1 MDQKKLQ
8 TDNVGKWI
16 DIQLRE
22 FVKKENR
29 RSDILDQ
36 LVSKIKSLDSYE
48 KIKNF
53 RQECNKRME
62 ELSFNNDLK
71 LMVQEILY
79 MENVPDKTN
88 LLIPTLSRTDSSL
101 MTSRAKANISIIS
114 DSIDTA
120 RTLTAN
126 NNSNGSNSLTNEMEK

>member
-16 DIQLRE
+16 DIQLKE
-22 FVKKENR
+22 FVKKENK
-29 RSDILDQ
+29 RSEILDQ
-36 LVSKIKSLDSYE
+36 LISKIKSLDSIE

-79 MENVPDKTN
+79 MENIPDKSDK
-88 LLIPTLSRTDSSL
+88 LIPTLSRTESYL
-101 MTSRAKANISIIS
+101 ITSRAKSNISTIS

-120 RTLTAN
+120 RTFNIN
-126 NNSNGSNSLTNEMEK
+126 NNSNNSLTNEMEK